1 MLLIM
6 IHACRTWKRLR
17 RVFQNWNIDCA
28 FVLSFGHT
36 VSILFLEIWTNRI
49 PDMFDL
55 PPEPLCLLR
64 SFWTLTSVTVHT
76 ATTWPIPLLSEYLTV
91 QLWPV
96 AKWWRQVV
104 TKNFSVHFSFNRTL
118 STYFPV
124 GRLNPF
130 VQEAKQSMGLKGRK
144 IKPAKWQKLQAS
156 AKIV

>member
-17 RVFQNWNIDCA
+17 RVFQNWNIDCV

-104 TKNFSVHFSFNRTL
+104 TKNFSVHFSFIRIFL
-118 STYFPV
+118 
-124 GRLNPF
+124 L
-130 VQEAKQSMGLKGRK
+130 EAKPFCSGGKTKHGSQGQKNKASEVTKTAGL
-144 IKPAKWQKLQAS
+144 S
-156 AKIV
+156 